1 MFQMLLNGK
10 EFILP
15 IRIGKRKENT
25 IFIAANLNGGE
36 KGVAGLQNQKTDGPC
51 MKVRH
56 VRVVSIDGADVQSN
70 VTIENSN

>member
-1 MFQMLLNGK
+1 M
-10 EFILP
+10 
-15 IRIGKRKENT
+15 
-25 IFIAANLNGGE
+25 NGGE